1 MIEKRKGVLCRLS
14 GKRKDQ
20 IILITR
26 QSWKDWIHP
35 KGRRIPAMS
44 DPRSARHEASDQGCL
59 RGGILS
65 T

>member
-1 MIEKRKGVLCRLS
+1 MSEKRQGVLDRLP
-14 GKRKDQ
+14 GKDQ

-26 QSWKDWIHP
+26 QSRKDWIHP
-35 KGRRIPAMS
+35 KGRRIPGMS
-44 DPRSARHEASDQGCL
+44 DPRSARHKASDQGCL